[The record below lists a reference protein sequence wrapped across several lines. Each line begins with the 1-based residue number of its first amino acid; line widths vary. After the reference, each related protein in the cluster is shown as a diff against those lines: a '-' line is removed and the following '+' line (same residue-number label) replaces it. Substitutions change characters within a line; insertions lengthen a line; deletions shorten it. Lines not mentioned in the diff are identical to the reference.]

1 MNTFNYKTSSLNYKT
16 SSLTEF
22 IAKVE
27 IDNQADYSTRLLA
40 LAGRFAASQ
49 TMLEFAA
56 HLALRGAVKVL
67 DGGNRFNAYTV
78 ARVLRSL
85 GAEDL
90 MQSLARIEVA
100 RAFTCYQMTAM
111 LESTVS
117 QKIPTLVIDLLDT
130 FYDESAAL
138 DERIRLA
145 KRSAEHLQR
154 LSRQAPVVVS
164 LRPPPPSQSDP
175 TGLQEII
182 QEAADRFY
190 FQEMLPETP
199 VLKLF

>member
-22 IAKVE
+22 ISE
-27 IDNQADYSTRLLA
+27 IEVDDHAGYSARLLV
-40 LAGRFAASQ
+40 LAGPFAASQ

-85 GAEDL
+85 DAKDL
-90 MQSLARIEVA
+90 MQALARIEVA

-111 LESTVS
+111 LESAIP

-145 KRSAEHLQR
+145 RRSAAQLQR

-164 LRPPPPSQSDP
+164 LRPPPPSQNDP

-182 QEAADRFY
+182 REAADRFY

>member
-22 IAKVE
+22 ISE
-27 IDNQADYSTRLLA
+27 IEVDDHAGYSARLLV
-40 LAGRFAASQ
+40 LAGPFAASQ

-85 GAEDL
+85 DAKDL
-90 MQSLARIEVA
+90 MQALARIEVA

-111 LESTVS
+111 LESAIP

-145 KRSAEHLQR
+145 RRSAAHLQR

-164 LRPPPPSQSDP
+164 LRPPPPSQNDP

-182 QEAADRFY
+182 REAADRFY